1 MMGQSIADVT
11 VIVFFVAGSPLQE
24 HLEVSFRTVR
34 AHISFV
40 RFKVLEPHIGVLG
53 FWHYSLSV
61 NTTLAEV
68 AVGKTIDS
76 VAEQRA
82 SRWLF
87 TMNSSWLNLVGVRRV
102 RHVRVVI
109 KIWWRLAKICRLKSR
124 SLVVISSRNW
134 HVAKISFR
142 TRTTVEWLLFFL
154 IMKSRNWFSW
164 LGLKRS

>member
-40 RFKVLEPHIGVLG
+40 RFKVLEAHIGVLG

-109 KIWWRLAKICRLKSR
+109 KIWWR
-124 SLVVISSRNW
+124 

>member
-24 HLEVSFRTVR
+24 HLEVSFWTVR

-40 RFKVLEPHIGVLG
+40 RFKVLEAHIGVLG

-109 KIWWRLAKICRLKSR
+109 KIWWR
-124 SLVVISSRNW
+124 